1 MNDPI
6 LYKLFLYWKSKRD
19 ENGFASKASID
30 PVEIPDLLPYL
41 TIIESYDNHER
52 FRYRLVGTVVAQG
65 IDPTGQF
72 LDEALPDTPY
82 RRHKQSLLKEAIG
95 RAEGLL
101 TEYRYSNGPSSI
113 RRLLLPLMGRNRNVR
128 YLITGQISQNNS
140 DESLSAWQANPAG
153 IEKVM
158 HGDPAELFRQ

>member
-41 TIIESYDNHER
+41 TLIESYDNHER
-52 FRYRLVGTVVAQG
+52 FRFRLVGTTVARG
-65 IDPTGQF
+65 VDPTGKF
-72 LDEALPDTPY
+72 FDEALTDTPY
-82 RRHKQSLLKEAIG
+82 RRHMHNLFKEAIG
-95 RAEGLL
+95 KQNGLL
-101 TEYRYSNGPSSI
+101 TEYRYSNGPEAI
-113 RRLLLPLMGRNRNVR
+113 RRLILPLSDHNNIMRF
-128 YLITGQISQNNS
+128 LITGQISLNNS
-140 DESLSAWQANPAG
+140 DKSLSAWQANPAG
-153 IEKVM
+153 IEKVV